1 MTKSFED
8 FPVYKKSIELLVQI
22 FNLLET
28 NELRNDFALRDQLK
42 RAVLSISNNIAEGSE
57 YNGNRQ
63 FIRFLWIAK
72 GSAAEV
78 RNMIHILYT
87 TQKIDTEKYMDLKN
101 KCLEI
106 SIDLYQFISFL
117 EKNINHKKN

>member
-28 NELRNDFALRDQLK
+28 NELKNDFALRDQLK

-63 FIRFLWIAK
+63 FIRFL
-72 GSAAEV
+72 
-78 RNMIHILYT
+78 
-87 TQKIDTEKYMDLKN
+87 
-101 KCLEI
+101 
-106 SIDLYQFISFL
+106 
-117 EKNINHKKN
+117 